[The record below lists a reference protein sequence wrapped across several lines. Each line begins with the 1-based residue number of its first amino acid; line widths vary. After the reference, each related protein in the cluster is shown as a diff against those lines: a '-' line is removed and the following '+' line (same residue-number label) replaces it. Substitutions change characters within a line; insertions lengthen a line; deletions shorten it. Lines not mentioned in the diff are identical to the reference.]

1 MLNTR
6 YIFSREHG
14 NVVSIIDPIMSN
26 ATLLTLE
33 GWGGYESFKAII
45 TSIGLSKRGNFQFLH
60 TLGGAVYV
68 YVFGGR
74 IGEMQI
80 SGLAFDYPCYND
92 AERTGAE
99 NVLGYFDR
107 NNLVTRKTPL
117 TVTIGYHYALK
128 AYLTDINIKTAD
140 PKDGLYEFT
149 LSFAVPPPPKQL
161 CLRYAAEVVA
171 TTTTT
176 NNTQPEASLP
186 EQTVYNSLYENGAAV
201 PRRPDR
207 VLTARVPPVL
217 APLPATPTSLN
228 SAGNYTVNAFAP
240 ETNHSLNSSVPEVG
254 LVLWPIRGISQETL
268 Q

>member
-99 NVLGYFDR
+99 NVLSYFDR
-107 NNLVTRKTPL
+107 NNLVERKTPL

-161 CLRYAAEVVA
+161 CLRYAADTVATALPVVA
-171 TTTTT
+171 ESPVDPISASIAPPPLLHTLI
-176 NNTQPEASLP
+176 NANGDYQPRAF
-186 EQTVYNSLYENGAAV
+186 AAK
-201 PRRPDR
+201 PTLSYIQYGP
-207 VLTARVPPVL
+207 TAG
-217 APLPATPTSLN
+217 LPASQP
-228 SAGNYTVNAFAP
+228 APYQFAA
-240 ETNHSLNSSVPEVG
+240 S
-254 LVLWPIRGISQETL
+254 TL